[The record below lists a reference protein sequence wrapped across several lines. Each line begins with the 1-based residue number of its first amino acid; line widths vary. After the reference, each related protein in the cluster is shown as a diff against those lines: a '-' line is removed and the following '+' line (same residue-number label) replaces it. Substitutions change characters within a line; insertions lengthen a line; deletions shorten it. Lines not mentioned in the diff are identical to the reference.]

1 MAVFSLC
8 PHATFLLCL
17 STTACLPLLLRTPV
31 PLVKGTSIMLH
42 PHGHTLNLVF
52 TSKLFYFGNLK
63 PHDLRISDVLL
74 TISYPYSSIS
84 PLLPLYLLSH
94 PSRTSSHLFSWSL
107 NAIAISLLYILN
119 EKSDCPPF
127 CPWELLHLNSGLQP
141 HLQAISSIIYFL
153 L

>member
-1 MAVFSLC
+1 MAL
-8 PHATFLLCL
+8 
-17 STTACLPLLLRTPV
+17 
-31 PLVKGTSIMLH
+31 TSIMLH

-94 PSRTSSHLFSWSL
+94 PSRTSSNLFSWSL

-141 HLQAISSIIYFL
+141 HPQAISSIIYFL
-153 L
+153 LWVFNLSFPGFSPSALRHDHISSNYYQKKKKS

>member
-1 MAVFSLC
+1 MIPDASSILDDFSIPLSFIQFPSHSSVMLSPPMAL
-8 PHATFLLCL
+8 
-17 STTACLPLLLRTPV
+17 
-31 PLVKGTSIMLH
+31 TSIMHH
-42 PHGHTLNLVF
+42 PHGQTLNLVI

-63 PHDLRISDVLL
+63 PQDLRIADVLL

-94 PSRTSSHLFSWSL
+94 PSRTFSNLFSWSL
-107 NAIAISLLYILN
+107 NAIAISLLYILH

-127 CPWELLHLNSGLQP
+127 RPWELLHLNSGLQP
-141 HLQAISSIIYFL
+141 HTQAISSIIYFL